1 MLILTNTDNHVDSND
16 PVVRLAKPDLERSLE
31 RYASEITR
39 VEVHFHDANANKSGA
54 NDKQCMLEVRLR
66 GFDPMAITT
75 TGPTLTAAYHGA
87 RDKLVRTL
95 ERRFSKRRETVRHNP
110 FDSSEN
116 TR

>member
-1 MLILTNTDNHVDSND
+1 MLVLINTDNHVDAND
-16 PVVRLAKPDLERSLE
+16 PVVRQAQADLGQALK

-39 VEVHFHDANANKSGA
+39 IEVHFHDANADKAGA

-66 GFDPMAITT
+66 GYDPMAVTT
-75 TGPTLTAAYHGA
+75 TGATLAAAYHGA

-95 ERRFSKRRETVRHNP
+95 ERRFSKLRETVRHNP
-110 FDSSEN
+110 FDSSGN

>member
-1 MLILTNTDNHVDSND
+1 MLILTNTDNHVDAND
-16 PVVRLAKPDLERSLE
+16 SVVRLAKSDLERSLE

-39 VEVHFHDANANKSGA
+39 IEVHFHDADADKAGA

-66 GFDPMAITT
+66 GYDPMAVTT
-75 TGPTLTAAYHGA
+75 TGATLAAAYHGA

-110 FDSSEN
+110 FDSSGN